1 MTMKISIS
9 PNAKTLIEKKTNE
22 IILKKEVTRSW
33 AGTFI
38 KPAVHAGKPENPED
52 YSVFEVEGITVYMP
66 KDEGTERDIKIDVKG
81 LGPFKQFVIEG
92 F

>member
-1 MTMKISIS
+1 M
-9 PNAKTLIEKKTNE
+9 
-22 IILKKEVTRSW
+22 
-33 AGTFI
+33 
-38 KPAVHAGKPENPED
+38 HAGKPENPED